1 MQTQV
6 PAACSVRCAC
16 VASKEIRTELHRDPD
31 RRVIITGVCMTGMLQ
46 VRACART
53 QVRMGAHDRAA
64 CNMLSQEDSC
74 ASKYVLIFLTISKM
88 TGHDLSTV
96 QQC

>member
-1 MQTQV
+1 
-6 PAACSVRCAC
+6 
-16 VASKEIRTELHRDPD
+16 
-31 RRVIITGVCMTGMLQ
+31 
-46 VRACART
+46 
-53 QVRMGAHDRAA
+53 MGAHDRAA